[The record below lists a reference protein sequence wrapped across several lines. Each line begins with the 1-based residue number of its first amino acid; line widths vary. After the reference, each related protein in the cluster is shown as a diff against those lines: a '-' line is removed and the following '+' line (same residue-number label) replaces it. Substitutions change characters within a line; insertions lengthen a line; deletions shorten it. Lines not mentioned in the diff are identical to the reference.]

1 MAATR
6 GRPSAAAGGSF
17 DPFEVSQLA
26 ATAEAL
32 PDGWI
37 VQVTPPHGQLCML
50 PRRYARA
57 HHRCL
62 IGDGELRI
70 VYYGDGVRGVRVPP
84 VH

>member
-6 GRPSAAAGGSF
+6 GRLSAAAGGSF
-17 DPFEVSQLA
+17 DALEVSQLA

-37 VQVTPPHGQLCML
+37 VQVTPPAGQLCML

-57 HHRCL
+57 YHRCL
-62 IGDGELRI
+62 VADGELRI
-70 VYYGDGVRGVRVPP
+70 VYYADGLRGIRVPAI
-84 VH
+84 